1 MIFLEE
7 TPITINKIFL
17 EELVKMT
24 YEKLIILT
32 ANFHFAG
39 LHKS

>member
-17 EELVKMT
+17 EELVKKT
-24 YEKLIILT
+24 YEKIIILT
-32 ANFHFAG
+32 ANYHFAG